1 MVNKKIPAYIY
12 GKKNSI
18 HLVLFTALF
27 ALVFINMFEPFSSR
41 LWHGGVLSSEL
52 YLIFSSLIVLTGVL
66 VVVISRILLYY
77 RGRRHGVSFG
87 TYGVWIVL
95 EIFFMSLFYTV
106 YTLYFPATAEPA
118 SLIDVVKKVL
128 MRTSL
133 VLLLPYAVLHLYF
146 AYKDKEKQLQLLQ
159 EDLASTTPQQN
170 VYSFYDERG
179 DLRLSV
185 TRENLLYIEA
195 ADNYVIV
202 RYLNKGSLTK
212 LLLRNSLKAIEKNMA
227 HTNVVR
233 CHRSYMVN
241 LDAVTVIRRQK
252 GDIFMEFGKEQVPD
266 IPVSS
271 KYDEKITRW
280 FTS

>member
-1 MVNKKIPAYIY
+1 MVNQKIPAYIY
-12 GKKNSI
+12 GKKNSVR
-18 HLVLFTALF
+18 LVLFTALF

-41 LWHGGVLSSEL
+41 HWHGDVLSSEL

-77 RGRRHGVSFG
+77 RGRRHSINIG
-87 TYGVWIVL
+87 TYAVWILL

-118 SLIDVVKKVL
+118 PLIHVVKKVL

-159 EDLASTTPQQN
+159 ENALSTAPKQN
-170 VYSFYDERG
+170 IYSFYDERG

-185 TRENLLYIEA
+185 ARENLLYIEA
-195 ADNYVIV
+195 ADNYVII
-202 RYLNKGSLTK
+202 RYLNKGTLTK
-212 LLLRNSLKAIEKNMA
+212 ILLRNSLRAIERNMA
-227 HTNVVR
+227 QTNVVR

-241 LDAVTVIRRQK
+241 LEAVTVIRRQK
-252 GDIFMEFGKEQVPD
+252 GGIFMEFGKEHVPD

-280 FTS
+280 FA

>member
-1 MVNKKIPAYIY
+1 MLNQNIPAYIY
-12 GKKNSI
+12 EKKNSI
-18 HLVLFTALF
+18 RLILFTALF
-27 ALVFINMFEPFSSR
+27 ALVFINMFEPFNSR
-41 LWHGGVLSSEL
+41 HWHGGLLSSEL
-52 YLIFSSLIVLTGVL
+52 YLVFSSLIVLTGVL
-66 VVVISRILLYY
+66 VVVISRVILYY
-77 RGRRHGVSFG
+77 RCRRHSIHLG
-87 TYGVWIVL
+87 TYGVWILL

-118 SLIDVVKKVL
+118 PLIHVVKKVL
-128 MRTSL
+128 LRTSL

-159 EDLASTTPQQN
+159 EGAVVAAPKQN

-185 TRENLLYIEA
+185 ARENLLYIEA

-202 RYLNKGSLTK
+202 WYLNKGALTR

-241 LDAVTVIRRQK
+241 LEVVTVIRRQK
-252 GDIFMEFGKEQVPD
+252 NECYMEFGKEHVPN

-280 FTS
+280 FA

>member
-1 MVNKKIPAYIY
+1 MANQKIPAYIY
-12 GKKNSI
+12 EKKNSI
-18 HLVLFTALF
+18 RLVLFTALF

-41 LWHGGVLSSEL
+41 HWHGNVLSSEL

-66 VVVISRILLYY
+66 VVVISRIILYY
-77 RGRRHGVSFG
+77 RGRRHSVSLQ
-87 TYGVWIVL
+87 TYYVWILL

-106 YTLYFPATAEPA
+106 YTLYFPATTEPEP
-118 SLIDVVKKVL
+118 LIHIVKKVL

-159 EDLASTTPQQN
+159 ENALAAAPKQN
-170 VYSFYDERG
+170 TCSFYDERG

-185 TRENLLYIEA
+185 ARENLLYIEA
-195 ADNYVIV
+195 ADNYVTV
-202 RYLNKGSLTK
+202 WYLNKGSLAK

-227 HTNVVR
+227 QTNVVR

-241 LDAVTVIRRQK
+241 LEAVTLIRRQK
-252 GDIFMEFGKEQVPD
+252 GEIFMEFGKEHVPD
-266 IPVSS
+266 IPV
-271 KYDEKITRW
+271 
-280 FTS
+280 